1 MVIEDTGQLRGPKKT
16 GSPKTTG
23 LSSIIHRGVNNK
35 GPEIALRMNEL
46 FVQSENLQATCFGFL
61 KSQVPG
67 WAPEKGPNGTK
78 TSVNNLTVTA
88 NAHFVG

>member
-46 FVQSENLQATCFGFL
+46 FVHQLHF
-61 KSQVPG
+61 KR
-67 WAPEKGPNGTK
+67 
-78 TSVNNLTVTA
+78 VNSDNSKPK
-88 NAHFVG
+88 